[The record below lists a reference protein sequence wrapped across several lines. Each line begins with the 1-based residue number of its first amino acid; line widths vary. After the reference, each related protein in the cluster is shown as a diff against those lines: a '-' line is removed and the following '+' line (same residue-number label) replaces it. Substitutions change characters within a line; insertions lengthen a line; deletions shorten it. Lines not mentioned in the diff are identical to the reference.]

1 MKNFIAIT
9 LAGMFASA
17 ALSEPKAVAPVTYI
31 DSEKVSA
38 AFAKGMPLIETPGYK
53 VHAGRRERPGL
64 VELHTQ
70 ETDVIYV
77 VDGTATFVTGGTMV
91 DGKLVSPGQLRGTS
105 ITGGDSH
112 HLKKGD
118 VIIVPSGTPHQFT
131 ETSNPFL
138 YFIVKPISDKPSP

>member
-1 MKNFIAIT
+1 MKNIIAIALIPMLASVT
-9 LAGMFASA
+9 LA
-17 ALSEPKAVAPVTYI
+17 EPKTVTPVTYI

-38 AFAKGMPLIETPGYK
+38 AFARGTPLIETSGYK

-70 ETDVIYV
+70 ETDVFYV

-91 DGKLVSPGQLRGTS
+91 DGKLVSPGQMRGTS
-105 ITGGDSH
+105 ITGGETH

-118 VIIVPSGTPHQFT
+118 VIIVPNGTPHQFT

-138 YFIVKPISDKPSP
+138 YFIVKPISN

>member
-1 MKNFIAIT
+1 MKNFIAII
-9 LAGMFASA
+9 LAFMLGSA
-17 ALSEPKAVAPVTYI
+17 VIAEPKAVAPVTYI

-38 AFAKGMPLIETPGYK
+38 TFAKGGPLIETPGYK

-70 ETDVIYV
+70 ETDVFYV
-77 VDGTATFVTGGTMV
+77 VEGTATFITGGAMIG
-91 DGKLVSPGQLRGTS
+91 GKEVSPGQMRGTS
-105 ITGGDSH
+105 ITGGETH

-118 VIIVPSGTPHQFT
+118 VIVVPNGTPHQFA

-138 YFIVKPISDKPSP
+138 YFIVKPISN

>member
-1 MKNFIAIT
+1 MKNFIVIT
-9 LAGMFASA
+9 LTAMLASV
-17 ALSEPKAVAPVTYI
+17 ALSEPKAVSPVTYI
-31 DSEKVSA
+31 DSETVST
-38 AFAKGMPLIETPGYK
+38 AFTKGMPLIETPGYK

-105 ITGGDSH
+105 ITGGDTH

-118 VIIVPSGTPHQFT
+118 VIIVPNGTPHQFT

-138 YFIVKPISDKPSP
+138 YFIVKPISENP

>member
-9 LAGMFASA
+9 LAGMVVSV
-17 ALSEPKAVAPVTYI
+17 ALSESKAVAPVTYI

-38 AFAKGMPLIETPGYK
+38 AFAKGGPLIETPGYK
-53 VHAGRRERPGL
+53 VHAGRRERPGV

-70 ETDVIYV
+70 ETDVFYI

-91 DGKLVSPGQLRGTS
+91 DGKVVSPGQMRGTS
-105 ITGGDSH
+105 ITGGETH

-118 VIIVPSGTPHQFT
+118 VIIVPNGTPHQFI

-138 YFIVKPISDKPSP
+138 YFIVKPISN